1 MRRTGLVLGLLVVL
15 VIMPTRLMAQSLDE
29 LYQQADVAY
38 SAGNYIEFENVMR
51 KGIQLYPNEARFYYG
66 LGIALEK
73 TGKKEDA
80 IAAYR
85 KAIELDPKLASA
97 YTNLGIVLNDSGKK
111 EEAITAFRKV
121 IELDPKLVIA
131 YYNLGLVLD
140 DLGKKEEAIA
150 AYRKTIELDPKFAI
164 AYSNLGLV
172 LSDLGKKEEAII
184 ALRKAIELDPKL
196 ASAYTNLGGVLSDLR
211 KKKEAII
218 ALRKAIELDPK
229 LAAAYYN
236 LGNTLND
243 LGKKEEATIALRK
256 AIELDPKPATAYSNL
271 GNVLNNLGKKEEAI
285 AAYRKAIELD
295 PKFAIAYNNLGN
307 VLNNLGKKEEAIAAY
322 LKALSL
328 PEYTSVTPTTAH
340 TLAHTGLGLVYQ
352 QQGKLKEALAEYEA
366 ALKIDPKYEYAK
378 NNRDAVLA
386 LLKQPT
392 ELAYTDTRYLRPDDP
407 LTRPK
412 RAVVLLTP
420 LFPQGRYQ
428 QGTGFIIKR
437 TDNKLWI
444 LTNRHVLTD
453 TFYSNPPRTCDSV
466 EVQIY
471 PGDKPR
477 DVRIAVLTSKVV
489 LIANDLDLA
498 LIELEAPQ
506 LPADIQAL
514 AISDPSDNQPITTI
528 GHPDKNPWQKD
539 QGKVIDVDNE
549 KLRLKISLAIGS
561 SGSPVMTEN
570 YGVIGIIY
578 RIDQEGTGYA
588 IPINQIRK
596 QLATW
601 KVQLP

>member
-1 MRRTGLVLGLLVVL
+1 MAVFVDQMMRRTGLVLGLLVAL
-15 VIMPTRLMAQSLDE
+15 VMMPTRLMAQSLDE
-29 LYQQADVAY
+29 LYQQAGAAE
-38 SAGNYIEFENVMR
+38 SAGNYVEVENVMR
-51 KGIQLYPNEARFYYG
+51 KGIQLYPNETRFYYVLGLVLSALGKKEEAIAAYRQAIELDPKFTYAYYG
-66 LGIALEK
+66 LGNALSGQKKLEEAISAYRK
-73 TGKKEDA
+73 AIELDPKYAKAYYNLGVTLSDLGKKEDA

-85 KAIELDPKLASA
+85 KAIELDPNLAQT
-97 YTNLGIVLNDSGKK
+97 YYNLGVALYELGKK
-111 EEAITAFRKV
+111 EDAISAFRKA
-121 IELDPKLVIA
+121 IELDSKLAMA
-131 YYNLGLVLD
+131 YYNLG
-140 DLGKKEEAIA
+140 
-150 AYRKTIELDPKFAI
+150 F
-164 AYSNLGLV
+164 V
-172 LSDLGKKEEAII
+172 LSDLGKKEDAIF
-184 ALRKAIELDPKL
+184 AFRK
-196 ASAYTNLGGVLSDLR
+196 
-211 KKKEAII
+211 
-218 ALRKAIELDPK
+218 
-229 LAAAYYN
+229 
-236 LGNTLND
+236 
-243 LGKKEEATIALRK
+243 
-256 AIELDPKPATAYSNL
+256 
-271 GNVLNNLGKKEEAI
+271 VLNLPDNTSI
-285 AAYRKAIELD
+285 
-295 PKFAIAYNNLGN
+295 PKVHTHAFAHN
-307 VLNNLGKKEEAIAAY
+307 
-322 LKALSL
+322 
-328 PEYTSVTPTTAH
+328 
-340 TLAHTGLGLVYQ
+340 GLGFFYQ
-352 QQGKLKEALAEYEA
+352 QQGKLKEALVEYEA

-378 NNRDAVLA
+378 NNRDKVLA
-386 LLKQPT
+386 LLKQPI

-420 LFPQGRYQ
+420 LFPQGRNQ

-453 TFYSNPPRTCDSV
+453 SFYSNPPRPCDSV

-471 PGDKPR
+471 PGEKPNN
-477 DVRIAVLTSKVV
+477 VRIAVLTSKII

-498 LIELEAPQ
+498 LIELEASQ

-549 KLRLKISLAIGS
+549 KLRLKISLAVGS

-578 RIDQEGTGYA
+578 KIDQEGTGYA
-588 IPINQIRK
+588 IPINQIRQ

>member
-1 MRRTGLVLGLLVVL
+1 MMRRTGLVVLGVL
-15 VIMPTRLMAQSLDE
+15 VALVMMPTRLMAQSLDE
-29 LYQQADVAY
+29 LHQQAITAE
-38 SAGNYIEFENVMR
+38 SAENYIEFENVMR
-51 KGIQLYPNEARFYYG
+51 KGIQIYPNEPRFYYG
-66 LGIALEK
+66 LGIALQRAGKLEEAIAAYRQVIK
-73 TGKKEDA
+73 LQPDSASAYYNMGTALSDQKKLEEAITAYRKAIELDPKDAAAYNNLGLVLYGLGKKEDAIAAVRKAIELDPKLAQAYNNLGNALSELGKKEDA

-85 KAIELDPKLASA
+85 QAIKLQPDYA
-97 YTNLGIVLNDSGKK
+97 D
-111 EEAITAFRKV
+111 
-121 IELDPKLVIA
+121 A
-131 YYNLGLVLD
+131 YYNMGNALSNQ
-140 DLGKKEEAIA
+140 KKLEEAIA
-150 AYRKTIELDPKFAI
+150 AYRKSIELEPKKADV
-164 AYSNLGLV
+164 YS
-172 LSDLGKKEEAII
+172 
-184 ALRKAIELDPKL
+184 
-196 ASAYTNLGGVLSDLR
+196 
-211 KKKEAII
+211 
-218 ALRKAIELDPK
+218 
-229 LAAAYYN
+229 
-236 LGNTLND
+236 
-243 LGKKEEATIALRK
+243 
-256 AIELDPKPATAYSNL
+256 
-271 GNVLNNLGKKEEAI
+271 
-285 AAYRKAIELD
+285 
-295 PKFAIAYNNLGN
+295 
-307 VLNNLGKKEEAIAAY
+307 
-322 LKALSL
+322 
-328 PEYTSVTPTTAH
+328 
-340 TLAHTGLGLVYQ
+340 GLGWVYQ

-378 NNRDAVLA
+378 NNRDEVLV

-392 ELAYTDTRYLRPDDP
+392 ELAYTDTRYLRSDDP

-420 LFPQGRYQ
+420 LFPQGRNQ

-453 TFYSNPPRTCDSV
+453 SFYSDPPRTCDSV

-471 PGDKPR
+471 LGDKPNN
-477 DVRIAVLTSKVV
+477 VRIAVLTSKII

-506 LPADIQAL
+506 LPKDIEAL

-528 GHPDKNPWQKD
+528 GHPDKKPWQRD

-549 KLRLKISLAIGS
+549 KLRLKISLAVGS

-578 RIDQEGTGYA
+578 KIDQEGTGYA
-588 IPINQIRK
+588 IPINQIRQ

>member
-1 MRRTGLVLGLLVVL
+1 MLEWNGGFCESMMRRTGLVVLGLLVML
-15 VIMPTRLMAQSLDE
+15 VMMPTRLIAQSLEE
-29 LYQQADVAY
+29 LYQQAGAAE
-38 SAGNYIEFENVMR
+38 SAGNYVEFETIIR
-51 KGIQLYPNEARFYYG
+51 KAIQLYPDEARSYFG
-66 LGIALEK
+66 LGIALDALGKLEEAISAYRK
-73 TGKKEDA
+73 AIELDPKYAQAYYNLGNMLDDLGKKEEAIIAYRKAIELGIKYAQAYYNLGNMLDDLGKKEEAIIAYRKAIEIDPKYAKAYLNLGNALSDLGKKEDA

-85 KAIELDPKLASA
+85 KAIELDPKFANA
-97 YTNLGIVLNDSGKK
+97 YNGLGN
-111 EEAITAFRKV
+111 A
-121 IELDPKLVIA
+121 
-131 YYNLGLVLD
+131 
-140 DLGKKEEAIA
+140 
-150 AYRKTIELDPKFAI
+150 
-164 AYSNLGLV
+164 
-172 LSDLGKKEEAII
+172 LSDLGKKE
-184 ALRKAIELDPKL
+184 D
-196 ASAYTNLGGVLSDLR
+196 
-211 KKKEAII
+211 
-218 ALRKAIELDPK
+218 
-229 LAAAYYN
+229 
-236 LGNTLND
+236 
-243 LGKKEEATIALRK
+243 
-256 AIELDPKPATAYSNL
+256 
-271 GNVLNNLGKKEEAI
+271 AI

-295 PKFAIAYNNLGN
+295 PKSAIAYNNLGTR
-307 VLNNLGKKEEAIAAY
+307 LSELGKIEDAITAYRKAIELDPKYADAYNGLGIVLKRQGKLEEAIAAY
-322 LKALSL
+322 RKALSL
-328 PEYTSVTPTTAH
+328 PDDTSGSISTAH
-340 TLAHTGLGLVYQ
+340 TLVHNNLGLLYQ

-366 ALKIDPKYEYAK
+366 ALKIDPKFEYAK
-378 NNRDAVLA
+378 NNRDEVLA

-392 ELAYTDTRYLRPDDP
+392 ELAYTDTNYLRLDDP

-420 LFPQGRYQ
+420 LFPQGRNQ

-453 TFYSNPPRTCDSV
+453 SFYSDPPRTCDSV

-477 DVRIAVLTSKVV
+477 DVRIAVLSSKIVF
-489 LIANDLDLA
+489 IANDLDLA
-498 LIELEAPQ
+498 LIELEASQ

-514 AISDPSDNQPITTI
+514 TISDPSDNQPITTI

-549 KLRLKISLAIGS
+549 KLRLKISLAVGS

-578 RIDQEGTGYA
+578 KIDQEGTGYA

>member
-1 MRRTGLVLGLLVVL
+1 MRRTGLVALGLLVVL
-15 VIMPTRLMAQSLDE
+15 VMMPTRLMAQSLDE
-29 LYQQADVAY
+29 LMQQAITAER
-38 SAGNYIEFENVMR
+38 AENYVEFENVMR

-66 LGIALEK
+66 LGITLQRAGKLE
-73 TGKKEDA
+73 EA
-80 IAAYR
+80 IADYR
-85 KAIELDPKLASA
+85 KAIELDPKYA
-97 YTNLGIVLNDSGKK
+97 T
-111 EEAITAFRKV
+111 
-121 IELDPKLVIA
+121 A
-131 YYNLGLVLD
+131 YYNLGV
-140 DLGKKEEAIA
+140 
-150 AYRKTIELDPKFAI
+150 
-164 AYSNLGLV
+164 V
-172 LSDLGKKEEAII
+172 LSDLGKKEEAIT
-184 ALRKAIELDPKL
+184 AYRKAIEFDPK
-196 ASAYTNLGGVLSDLR
+196 D
-211 KKKEAII
+211 
-218 ALRKAIELDPK
+218 
-229 LAAAYYN
+229 AAAYHN
-236 LGNTLND
+236 LGNRLS
-243 LGKKEEATIALRK
+243 E
-256 AIELDPKPATAYSNL
+256 
-271 GNVLNNLGKKEEAI
+271 LGKKEEAI

-295 PKFAIAYNNLGN
+295 PKYATAYYNLGV
-307 VLNNLGKKEEAIAAY
+307 VLSDLGKKEEAIAAY
-322 LKALSL
+322 RKAIELDPKDVKAYNNLGSQLSDLGKKEEAIAAYRKAIEIDPKVTVAYNNLGVVLSDLGKKEEAITAYLKALSL
-328 PEYTSVTPTTAH
+328 PEDTSTTLTTAH
-340 TLAHTGLGLVYQ
+340 TIAHTGLGWIYQ
-352 QQGKLKEALAEYEA
+352 QQGKLKEALAEYEV

-386 LLKQPT
+386 LLKQPI

-420 LFPQGRYQ
+420 LFPQGRNQ

-453 TFYSNPPRTCDSV
+453 TFYRNSPRTCDSV

-477 DVRIAVLTSKVV
+477 DVRITVLTSKII
-489 LIANDLDLA
+489 LIADDLDLA
-498 LIELEAPQ
+498 LIELEVPQ

-528 GHPDKNPWQKD
+528 GHPDKNPWQND

-578 RIDQEGTGYA
+578 KIDQEGTGYA

>member
-1 MRRTGLVLGLLVVL
+1 MLGLLVAL
-15 VIMPTRLMAQSLDE
+15 VMMPTRLMAQSLDE
-29 LYQQADVAY
+29 LTQQARAAVR
-38 SAGNYIEFENVMR
+38 AGNYVEFENVMR
-51 KGIQLYPNEARFYYG
+51 KGIQLYPNESSFYAG
-66 LGIALEK
+66 LGFALQE
-73 TGKKEDA
+73 TGKLEEA
-80 IAAYR
+80 IAAFR
-85 KAIELDPKLASA
+85 QAIKLQPDANT
-97 YTNLGIVLNDSGKK
+97 YNNLGLALAKQKK
-111 EEAITAFRKV
+111 LEEAITAFRQAIQLKPDA
-121 IELDPKLVIA
+121 ET
-131 YYNLGLVLD
+131 YHNLGIALSEQEKL
-140 DLGKKEEAIA
+140 EEAIA
-150 AYRKTIELDPKFAI
+150 AFRQAI
-164 AYSNLGLV
+164 QL
-172 LSDLGKKEEAII
+172 
-184 ALRKAIELDPKL
+184 
-196 ASAYTNLGGVLSDLR
+196 
-211 KKKEAII
+211 
-218 ALRKAIELDPK
+218 
-229 LAAAYYN
+229 
-236 LGNTLND
+236 
-243 LGKKEEATIALRK
+243 
-256 AIELDPKPATAYSNL
+256 KPDYANPH
-271 GNVLNNLGKKEEAI
+271 N
-285 AAYRKAIELD
+285 
-295 PKFAIAYNNLGN
+295 
-307 VLNNLGKKEEAIAAY
+307 
-322 LKALSL
+322 
-328 PEYTSVTPTTAH
+328 
-340 TLAHTGLGLVYQ
+340 GLGWIYQ
-352 QQGKLKEALAEYEA
+352 QQGKLKEALAEYEV

-386 LLKQPT
+386 LRKQPT

-420 LFPQGRYQ
+420 IFPQGRNQ

-453 TFYSNPPRTCDSV
+453 TFYSNHPRPCDSV

-471 PGDKPR
+471 PGDKPKNA
-477 DVRIAVLTSKVV
+477 RIAILTSKII

-498 LIELEAPQ
+498 LIELEVSQ

-514 AISDPSDNQPITTI
+514 TISDPSDNQPITTI

-549 KLRLKISLAIGS
+549 KLRLNISLAVGS

-578 RIDQEGTGYA
+578 KIDQEGTGYA

>member
-256 AIELDPKPATAYSNL
+256 AIELDPKPATAYS
-271 GNVLNNLGKKEEAI
+271 
-285 AAYRKAIELD
+285 
-295 PKFAIAYNNLGN
+295 NLGN

>member
-1 MRRTGLVLGLLVVL
+1 MRRTGLVMLALLVAL
-15 VIMPTRLMAQSLDE
+15 VMMPTRLMAQTLDE
-29 LYQQADVAY
+29 LYQQADVAD

-66 LGIALEK
+66 LGIALDAL
-73 TGKKEDA
+73 GKKEDA
-80 IAAYR
+80 ITAYRKTIQLDPKFAAAYNNLGLVLSDLGKNEEAIAVFR
-85 KAIELDPKLASA
+85 KAIELDPKYALA
-97 YTNLGIVLNDSGKK
+97 YNGLGIVLKDLGKK
-111 EEAITAFRKV
+111 KEATAAFRKA
-121 IELDPKLVIA
+121 IELDPKDASA
-131 YYNLGLVLD
+131 YN
-140 DLGKKEEAIA
+140 
-150 AYRKTIELDPKFAI
+150 
-164 AYSNLGLV
+164 NLGLV
-172 LSDLGKKEEAII
+172 LSDLGKKEEAITAFRKAI
-184 ALRKAIELDPKL
+184 ELDPKYALAYNNLGIVLSDLGKKEEAITAYRKAIKLNSKLAPIYVNLGLVLSDLADLEKKEEAIKAYRKAIELDPKL
-196 ASAYTNLGGVLSDLR
+196 AYAYVNLGLVLSDL
-211 KKKEAII
+211 E
-218 ALRKAIELDPK
+218 
-229 LAAAYYN
+229 
-236 LGNTLND
+236 
-243 LGKKEEATIALRK
+243 
-256 AIELDPKPATAYSNL
+256 
-271 GNVLNNLGKKEEAI
+271 KKEEAI
-285 AAYRKAIELD
+285 K
-295 PKFAIAYNNLGN
+295 
-307 VLNNLGKKEEAIAAY
+307 AY

-328 PEYTSVTPTTAH
+328 PEDTSGTPTTAH
-340 TLAHTGLGLVYQ
+340 TLAHNNLGWIYQ

-366 ALKIDPKYEYAK
+366 ALKIDPKFEYAK

-420 LFPQGRYQ
+420 LFPQGRNQ

-437 TDNKLWI
+437 TNNKLWI

-453 TFYSNPPRTCDSV
+453 TFYSNSPRTCDSV

-477 DVRIAVLTSKVV
+477 DVRITVLTSKII

-498 LIELEAPQ
+498 LIELEASQ

-514 AISDPSDNQPITTI
+514 AISDPSDNQLITTI
-528 GHPDKNPWQKD
+528 GHPDNKPWQND

-578 RIDQEGTGYA
+578 KIDQEGTGYA

>member
-1 MRRTGLVLGLLVVL
+1 MMRRTGLVMLGLLVAL
-15 VIMPTRLMAQSLDE
+15 VMMPTRLMAQSLDE
-29 LYQQADVAY
+29 LTQQARAAVR
-38 SAGNYIEFENVMR
+38 AGNYVEFENVMR
-51 KGIQLYPNEARFYYG
+51 KGIQLYPNESSFYAG
-66 LGIALEK
+66 LGFALQE
-73 TGKKEDA
+73 TGKLEEA
-80 IAAYR
+80 IAAFR
-85 KAIELDPKLASA
+85 QAIKLQPDANT
-97 YTNLGIVLNDSGKK
+97 YNNLGLALAKQKK
-111 EEAITAFRKV
+111 LEEAITAFRQAIQLKPDA
-121 IELDPKLVIA
+121 ET
-131 YYNLGLVLD
+131 YHNLGIALSEQEKL
-140 DLGKKEEAIA
+140 EEAIA
-150 AYRKTIELDPKFAI
+150 AFRQAI
-164 AYSNLGLV
+164 QL
-172 LSDLGKKEEAII
+172 
-184 ALRKAIELDPKL
+184 
-196 ASAYTNLGGVLSDLR
+196 
-211 KKKEAII
+211 
-218 ALRKAIELDPK
+218 
-229 LAAAYYN
+229 
-236 LGNTLND
+236 
-243 LGKKEEATIALRK
+243 
-256 AIELDPKPATAYSNL
+256 KPDYANPH
-271 GNVLNNLGKKEEAI
+271 N
-285 AAYRKAIELD
+285 
-295 PKFAIAYNNLGN
+295 
-307 VLNNLGKKEEAIAAY
+307 
-322 LKALSL
+322 
-328 PEYTSVTPTTAH
+328 
-340 TLAHTGLGLVYQ
+340 GLGWIYQ
-352 QQGKLKEALAEYEA
+352 QQGKLKEALAEYEV

-386 LLKQPT
+386 LRKQPT

-420 LFPQGRYQ
+420 IFPQGRNQ

-453 TFYSNPPRTCDSV
+453 TFYSNHPRPCDSV

-471 PGDKPR
+471 PGDKPKNA
-477 DVRIAVLTSKVV
+477 RIAILTSKII

-498 LIELEAPQ
+498 LIELEVSQ

-514 AISDPSDNQPITTI
+514 TISDPSDNQPITTI

-549 KLRLKISLAIGS
+549 KLRLNISLAVGS

-578 RIDQEGTGYA
+578 KIDQEGTGYA

>member
-1 MRRTGLVLGLLVVL
+1 MMKRTGLVGLALLVAL
-15 VIMPTRLMAQSLDE
+15 VMMPTRLMAQSLDE
-29 LYQQADVAY
+29 LHQQAITAD
-38 SAGNYIEFENVMR
+38 SARNYVEFENVMR

-66 LGIALEK
+66 LGIALRR
-73 TGKKEDA
+73 TGKLEEAIAAYRQAIKLKPDDADAYINMGNALSDQKKLEDAIAAYRQAIRLKPDYAYAYNNLGVALSDQKKLEDA

-85 KAIELDPKLASA
+85 KAIELDPKYA
-97 YTNLGIVLNDSGKK
+97 
-111 EEAITAFRKV
+111 
-121 IELDPKLVIA
+121 
-131 YYNLGLVLD
+131 
-140 DLGKKEEAIA
+140 A
-150 AYRKTIELDPKFAI
+150 AYIG
-164 AYSNLGLV
+164 LGNR
-172 LSDLGKKEEAII
+172 LSDLGKKEEAI
-184 ALRKAIELDPKL
+184 
-196 ASAYTNLGGVLSDLR
+196 T
-211 KKKEAII
+211 
-218 ALRKAIELDPK
+218 
-229 LAAAYYN
+229 
-236 LGNTLND
+236 
-243 LGKKEEATIALRK
+243 
-256 AIELDPKPATAYSNL
+256 
-271 GNVLNNLGKKEEAI
+271 
-285 AAYRKAIELD
+285 
-295 PKFAIAYNNLGN
+295 
-307 VLNNLGKKEEAIAAY
+307 AY

-328 PEYTSVTPTTAH
+328 PEDISITPTTAH
-340 TLAHTGLGLVYQ
+340 TLAHNNLGLVYQ
-352 QQGKLKEALAEYEA
+352 EQGKLNEALAEYEA

-420 LFPQGRYQ
+420 LFPQGRNQ

-477 DVRIAVLTSKVV
+477 NVRVTVLTSKII
-489 LIANDLDLA
+489 LIANNLDLA
-498 LIELEAPQ
+498 LIELEASQ

-549 KLRLKISLAIGS
+549 KLRLKISLAVGS

-578 RIDQEGTGYA
+578 KIDQEGTGYA
-588 IPINQIRK
+588 IPINQIRQ
-596 QLATW
+596 QLENW

>member
-1 MRRTGLVLGLLVVL
+1 
-15 VIMPTRLMAQSLDE
+15 MAQSLDE
-29 LYQQADVAY
+29 LSQQAGAAESTGDYTKAKKI
-38 SAGNYIEFENVMR
+38 SQKAIR
-51 KGIQLYPNEARFYYG
+51 LYPNKSSPYFW
-66 LGIALEK
+66 LGNA
-73 TGKKEDA
+73 
-80 IAAYR
+80 
-85 KAIELDPKLASA
+85 
-97 YTNLGIVLNDSGKK
+97 
-111 EEAITAFRKV
+111 
-121 IELDPKLVIA
+121 
-131 YYNLGLVLD
+131 LD

-150 AYRKTIELDPKFAI
+150 AYRQAIKLQPDFAA
-164 AYSNLGLV
+164 AYNNLGNALD
-172 LSDLGKKEEAII
+172 DLGKLE
-184 ALRKAIELDPKL
+184 
-196 ASAYTNLGGVLSDLR
+196 G
-211 KKKEAII
+211 
-218 ALRKAIELDPK
+218 
-229 LAAAYYN
+229 
-236 LGNTLND
+236 
-243 LGKKEEATIALRK
+243 
-256 AIELDPKPATAYSNL
+256 
-271 GNVLNNLGKKEEAI
+271 AI

-295 PKFAIAYNNLGN
+295 PKYAAAYYNLGIALRQQGKLEDAIAAYRQVNKLQPDYADAYYNLRNALYEQSEQEKTRAEIEKMVIYIRPNSYTPPQLDSIKDKSYNNMGNTLIDKKKRKEAIKAYKKAIKLDLQNATAYNNLGLALIQERKRKEAIKAYRQAIKLQPN
-307 VLNNLGKKEEAIAAY
+307 YAEAYNNLGIALKEEGTLGEAILQLHKAISLDPQSSIFNGSLGDVLKEQNKLEEAISQY
-322 LKALSL
+322 RKTLSL
-328 PEYTSVTPTTAH
+328 NDSEVSENLPNGTFITRTTAH
-340 TLAHTGLGLVYQ
+340 TVVHNNLGLLYQ

-366 ALKIDPKYEYAK
+366 ALKIDPKFEYAK

-420 LFPQGRYQ
+420 IFPQGRNQ

-453 TFYSNPPRTCDSV
+453 SFYSDSPRTCDSV

-477 DVRIAVLTSKVV
+477 DVRIAVLSSKII

-498 LIELEAPQ
+498 LIELEASQ
-506 LPADIQAL
+506 LPTDIQAL

-528 GHPDKNPWQKD
+528 GHPDKEPWQKD

-578 RIDQEGTGYA
+578 KIDQEGTGYA
-588 IPINQIRK
+588 IPISQIRK

>member
-1 MRRTGLVLGLLVVL
+1 MLALLVAL
-15 VIMPTRLMAQSLDE
+15 VMMPTRLMAQTLDE
-29 LYQQADVAY
+29 LYQQADVAD

-66 LGIALEK
+66 LGIALDAL
-73 TGKKEDA
+73 GKKEDA
-80 IAAYR
+80 ITAYRKTIQLDPKFAAAYNNLGLVLSDLGKNEEAIAVFR
-85 KAIELDPKLASA
+85 KAIELDPKYALA
-97 YTNLGIVLNDSGKK
+97 YNGLGIVLKDLGKK
-111 EEAITAFRKV
+111 KEATAAFRKA
-121 IELDPKLVIA
+121 IELDPKDASA
-131 YYNLGLVLD
+131 YN
-140 DLGKKEEAIA
+140 
-150 AYRKTIELDPKFAI
+150 
-164 AYSNLGLV
+164 NLGLV
-172 LSDLGKKEEAII
+172 LSDLGKKEEAITAFRKAI
-184 ALRKAIELDPKL
+184 ELDPKYALAYNNLGIVLSDLGKKEEAITAYRKAIKLNSKLAPIYVNLGLVLSDLADLEKKEEAIKAYRKAIELDPKL
-196 ASAYTNLGGVLSDLR
+196 AYAYVNLGLVLSDL
-211 KKKEAII
+211 E
-218 ALRKAIELDPK
+218 
-229 LAAAYYN
+229 
-236 LGNTLND
+236 
-243 LGKKEEATIALRK
+243 
-256 AIELDPKPATAYSNL
+256 
-271 GNVLNNLGKKEEAI
+271 KKEEAI
-285 AAYRKAIELD
+285 K
-295 PKFAIAYNNLGN
+295 
-307 VLNNLGKKEEAIAAY
+307 AY

-328 PEYTSVTPTTAH
+328 PEDTSGTPTTAH
-340 TLAHTGLGLVYQ
+340 TLAHNNLGFVYQ

-378 NNRDAVLA
+378 YNRDAVLA

-420 LFPQGRYQ
+420 LFPQGRNQ

-453 TFYSNPPRTCDSV
+453 TFYSNSPRTCDSV

-477 DVRIAVLTSKVV
+477 EVRIAVLTSKII
-489 LIANDLDLA
+489 LIANNLDLA
-498 LIELEAPQ
+498 LIELEASQ

-549 KLRLKISLAIGS
+549 KLRLKISLAVGS

-578 RIDQEGTGYA
+578 KIDQEGTGYA
-588 IPINQIRK
+588 IPINQIRQ

>member
-1 MRRTGLVLGLLVVL
+1 MRRTGLVALGLLVVL
-15 VIMPTRLMAQSLDE
+15 VMMPTRLMAQSLDE
-29 LYQQADVAY
+29 LMQQAITAER
-38 SAGNYIEFENVMR
+38 AENYVEFENVMR

-66 LGIALEK
+66 LGITLQRAGKLE
-73 TGKKEDA
+73 EA

-85 KAIELDPKLASA
+85 KAIELDPKYA
-97 YTNLGIVLNDSGKK
+97 T
-111 EEAITAFRKV
+111 
-121 IELDPKLVIA
+121 A
-131 YYNLGLVLD
+131 YYNLGV
-140 DLGKKEEAIA
+140 
-150 AYRKTIELDPKFAI
+150 
-164 AYSNLGLV
+164 V
-172 LSDLGKKEEAII
+172 LSDLGKKEEAIT
-184 ALRKAIELDPKL
+184 AYRKAIEFDPK
-196 ASAYTNLGGVLSDLR
+196 D
-211 KKKEAII
+211 
-218 ALRKAIELDPK
+218 
-229 LAAAYYN
+229 AAAYHN
-236 LGNTLND
+236 LGNRLS
-243 LGKKEEATIALRK
+243 E
-256 AIELDPKPATAYSNL
+256 
-271 GNVLNNLGKKEEAI
+271 LGKKEEAI

-295 PKFAIAYNNLGN
+295 PKYATAYYNLGV
-307 VLNNLGKKEEAIAAY
+307 VLSDLGKKEEAIAAY
-322 LKALSL
+322 RKAIELDPKDVKAYNNLGSQLSDLGKKEEAIAAYRKAIEIDPKVTVAYNNLGVVLSDLGKKEEAITAYLKALSL
-328 PEYTSVTPTTAH
+328 PEDTSTTLTTAH
-340 TLAHTGLGLVYQ
+340 TIAHTGLGWIYQ
-352 QQGKLKEALAEYEA
+352 QQGKLKEALAEYEV

-386 LLKQPT
+386 LLKQPI

-420 LFPQGRYQ
+420 LFPQGRNQ

-453 TFYSNPPRTCDSV
+453 TFYRNSPRTCDSV

-477 DVRIAVLTSKVV
+477 DVRITVLTSKII
-489 LIANDLDLA
+489 LIADDLDLA
-498 LIELEAPQ
+498 LIELEVPQ

-528 GHPDKNPWQKD
+528 GHPDKNPWQND

-578 RIDQEGTGYA
+578 KIDQEGTGYA

>member
-1 MRRTGLVLGLLVVL
+1 
-15 VIMPTRLMAQSLDE
+15 
-29 LYQQADVAY
+29 
-38 SAGNYIEFENVMR
+38 
-51 KGIQLYPNEARFYYG
+51 
-66 LGIALEK
+66 
-73 TGKKEDA
+73 
-80 IAAYR
+80 
-85 KAIELDPKLASA
+85 
-97 YTNLGIVLNDSGKK
+97 
-111 EEAITAFRKV
+111 
-121 IELDPKLVIA
+121 
-131 YYNLGLVLD
+131 
-140 DLGKKEEAIA
+140 
-150 AYRKTIELDPKFAI
+150 
-164 AYSNLGLV
+164 V
-172 LSDLGKKEEAII
+172 LSD
-184 ALRKAIELDPKL
+184 
-196 ASAYTNLGGVLSDLR
+196 
-211 KKKEAII
+211 
-218 ALRKAIELDPK
+218 
-229 LAAAYYN
+229 
-236 LGNTLND
+236 
-243 LGKKEEATIALRK
+243 
-256 AIELDPKPATAYSNL
+256 
-271 GNVLNNLGKKEEAI
+271 LGKKEEAI

-295 PKFAIAYNNLGN
+295 PKLAAAYYNLGN
-307 VLNNLGKKEEAIAAY
+307 RLSDLGKKEEAIAAY
-322 LKALSL
+322 RKAIELDPKLAAAYNNLGNRLSELGKKEEAIAAYRKAIELDPKYAKAYSNLGNRLSDLGKKEDAISAHRKAIELDPKSAAAYYNLGLVLDDLGKKEEAISAFRKALSL
-328 PEYTSVTPTTAH
+328 PDGTGTLTTAH
-340 TLAHTGLGLVYQ
+340 AAAHNNLGWVYQ

-378 NNRDAVLA
+378 NNRDEVLA

-392 ELAYTDTRYLRPDDP
+392 ELAYNDTRYLRPDDP

-420 LFPQGRYQ
+420 LFPQGRNQ

-453 TFYSNPPRTCDSV
+453 TFYSNSPRTCDSV

-477 DVRIAVLTSKVV
+477 DVRIAVLTSKIV

-498 LIELEAPQ
+498 LIELEASQ

-528 GHPDKNPWQKD
+528 GHPDKKPWQKD

-578 RIDQEGTGYA
+578 KIDQEGTGYA